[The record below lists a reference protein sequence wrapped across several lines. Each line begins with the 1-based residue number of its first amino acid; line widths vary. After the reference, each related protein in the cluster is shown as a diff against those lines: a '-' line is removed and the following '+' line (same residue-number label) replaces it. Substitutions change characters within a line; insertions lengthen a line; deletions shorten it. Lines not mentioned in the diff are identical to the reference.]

1 MTDKI
6 TLELTIEELKLIDKH
21 LWISVAT
28 KPILEKIKN
37 AYPNKKDYITY
48 YVYDKGKVLW
58 SGPTWEKDK
67 TELKEEYPNAVIQEV
82 LDNERYKSHQLQYT
96 DEKHKLH
103 EEFVNDL
110 FENFNVTNNPKRQK
124 AFDLAWEK
132 GHANG
137 LEEVYNEFYDLV
149 ELIKD

>member
-1 MTDKI
+1 MKPFDYYSKTQ
-6 TLELTIEELKLIDKH
+6 TL
-21 LWISVAT
+21 
-28 KPILEKIKN
+28 
-37 AYPNKKDYITY
+37 YPNKKDYITF
-48 YVYDKGKVLW
+48 YVYDKGVCICEEK
-58 SGPTWEKDK
+58 SGSVTGSITKSHLNQK
-67 TELKEEYPNAVIQEV
+67 YPNAVIQEV
-82 LDNERYKSHQLQYT
+82 LDKEAYKAHQLQYT

-110 FENFNVTNNPKRQK
+110 FENFNVTDNSKRQK

>member
-1 MTDKI
+1 MKPFDYYSKTQ
-6 TLELTIEELKLIDKH
+6 TL
-21 LWISVAT
+21 
-28 KPILEKIKN
+28 
-37 AYPNKKDYITY
+37 YPNKKDYITY
-48 YVYDKGKVLW
+48 YVYDTGIVIWKG
-58 SGPTWEKDK
+58 SYYEYTNKDK
-67 TELKEEYPNAVIQEV
+67 EPFPKKLYPNAVIQEV
-82 LDNERYKSHQLQYT
+82 LDKEAYKAHQLQYT

-110 FENFNVTNNPKRQK
+110 FENFNVTDNSKRQK

>member
-1 MTDKI
+1 M
-6 TLELTIEELKLIDKH
+6 
-21 LWISVAT
+21 
-28 KPILEKIKN
+28 KPFDYYSKPQTV
-37 AYPNKKDYITY
+37 YPNKKDYMTY
-48 YVYDKGKVLW
+48 YVYDRGEVLATVY
-58 SGPTWEKDK
+58 GFHEKN
-67 TELKEEYPNAVIQEV
+67 TSSLKEKYPNAVIQEV
-82 LDNERYKSHQLQYT
+82 LDERRYKEHQKQYGEET
-96 DEKHKLH
+96 HKLH

-110 FENFNVTNNPKRQK
+110 FEKFNVTDNPKRQK